1 MVNWFRGSGAAKT
14 KGGTEGMDVEK
25 LSSPNLK
32 DLFVQQIQGM
42 ILSGELLVGSKLPPE
57 RTLAEQMHI
66 SRTVVN
72 SGLAE
77 LAEQG
82 FLEVRP
88 RQGTYVADYRRRG
101 NLDTLSAVVK
111 YTGGALGKEEI
122 RSILEVRRA
131 LEHLAAD
138 RAIRYASN
146 EALER
151 LGVPLAR
158 MAAAANANEAAE
170 AAFEFRHELA
180 LAGGNTIVP
189 LIYCSFKDPLV
200 ALWVRFCG
208 RYGNLVLV
216 RNAETLYSF
225 LKSRD
230 ADGAS
235 CWINAYLERMIS
247 GSQQIYEPQQ

>member
-1 MVNWFRGSGAAKT
+1 MGF
-14 KGGTEGMDVEK
+14 EK
-25 LSSPNLK
+25 LSSPSLK
-32 DLFVQQIQGM
+32 DLFIQQIQGM
-42 ILSGELLVGSKLPPE
+42 ILSGELLVGSRLPPE

-82 FLEVRP
+82 LLEVRP
-88 RQGTYVADYRRRG
+88 RQGTYVSDYRRCG
-101 NLDTLSAVVK
+101 NLDTLAAIVEYS
-111 YTGGALGKEEI
+111 GNALGKEEI
-122 RSILEVRRA
+122 RSILEMRRS

-170 AAFEFRHELA
+170 AAFTFRHELA
-180 LAGGNTIVP
+180 LAGGNTVLP
-189 LIYCSFKDPLV
+189 LIYCSLKNPLV
-200 ALWVRFCG
+200 TLWVRFCG
-208 RYGNLVLV
+208 RYGNLTLV

-225 LKSRD
+225 LKKRD
-230 ADGAS
+230 ADGAV

-247 GSQQIYEPQQ
+247 GSQQIYEPQS

>member
-1 MVNWFRGSGAAKT
+1 MAL
-14 KGGTEGMDVEK
+14 EK

-32 DLFVQQIQGM
+32 DLFIQKIQGM

-72 SGLAE
+72 SGLTE

-88 RQGTYVADYRRRG
+88 RQGTYVADYRRQG
-101 NLDTLSAVVK
+101 NFSTLTAILEYK
-111 YTGGALGKEEI
+111 GGELGREEI

-138 RAIRYASN
+138 RAIRYASD
-146 EALER
+146 EALGG
-151 LGVPLAR
+151 LGVPLTR

-170 AAFEFRHELA
+170 AAFAFRHELA
-180 LAGGNTIVP
+180 LVGGNTILP
-189 LIYCSFKDPLV
+189 LIYYSFKDPLI
-200 ALWVRFCG
+200 AMWVRFCG
-208 RYGNLVLV
+208 RYGNLALV
-216 RNAETLYSF
+216 RNTETLYSF
-225 LKSRD
+225 LKKRD
-230 ADGAS
+230 TDGAI
-235 CWINAYLERMIS
+235 CWINAYLERIIS
-247 GSQQIYEPQQ
+247 GSQQIYEL

>member
-1 MVNWFRGSGAAKT
+1 MGF
-14 KGGTEGMDVEK
+14 EK

-32 DLFVQQIQGM
+32 NLFVQRLQGM

-88 RQGTYVADYRRRG
+88 RQGTYVADYHRQG
-101 NLDTLSAVVK
+101 NFSTLTAILEYK
-111 YTGGALGKEEI
+111 GGALGKEEI
-122 RSILEVRRA
+122 RSILEVCRA
-131 LEHLAAD
+131 LERLAAD
-138 RAIRYASN
+138 RAIRYASD

-151 LGVPLAR
+151 LGVPLTR
-158 MAAAANANEAAE
+158 IAAAANANEAAE
-170 AAFEFRHELA
+170 AAFTFRHELA
-180 LAGGNTIVP
+180 LAGGNTILP
-189 LIYCSFKDPLV
+189 LIYYSFKDPLI

-208 RYGNLVLV
+208 RYGNLALV
-216 RNAETLYSF
+216 RNTETLYSF
-225 LKSRD
+225 LKKRD

-235 CWINAYLERMIS
+235 CWINAYLERIIS

>member
-1 MVNWFRGSGAAKT
+1 MGF
-14 KGGTEGMDVEK
+14 EK

-32 DLFVQQIQGM
+32 NLFVQRIQGM

-88 RQGTYVADYRRRG
+88 RQGTYVADHRRQG
-101 NLDTLSAVVK
+101 NLDTLAAITR
-111 YTGGALGKEEI
+111 YQGGVLDREDI
-122 RSILEVRRA
+122 RSVLEVRRSM
-131 LEHLAAD
+131 EHLAAD
-138 RAIRYASN
+138 RAIRYASD

-151 LGVPLAR
+151 LAVPLAR
-158 MAAAANANEAAE
+158 IAAATGVDEAAQ
-170 AAFEFRHELA
+170 AAFTFRHELA
-180 LAGGNTIVP
+180 LAGGNTVLPLLFYSLREP
-189 LIYCSFKDPLV
+189 LI
-200 ALWVRFCG
+200 ALWTRYCG
-208 RYGNLVLV
+208 RYGNLAVV
-216 RNAETLYSF
+216 RNTETLYSF
-225 LKSRD
+225 IRNRD

-235 CWINAYLERMIS
+235 CWINAYLERIIS
-247 GSQQIYEPQQ
+247 GSQQVYEPQQ

>member
-1 MVNWFRGSGAAKT
+1 MGF
-14 KGGTEGMDVEK
+14 EK

-32 DLFVQQIQGM
+32 DLFVQKIQGM

-72 SGLAE
+72 SGIAE

-88 RQGTYVADYRRRG
+88 RQGTYVADYRRCG
-101 NLDTLSAVVK
+101 DLNTFTAIVEYTGSTLS
-111 YTGGALGKEEI
+111 KEEI
-122 RSILEVRRA
+122 RSILEVRRS
-131 LEHLAAD
+131 LEQLAAD

-158 MAAAANANEAAE
+158 MAAASNANEAAE
-170 AAFEFRHELA
+170 SAFTFRHELA
-180 LAGGNTIVP
+180 LAGGNAVLP
-189 LIYCSFKDPLV
+189 LIYSSFKGPLV

-208 RYGNLVLV
+208 RYGNLTLV

-225 LKSRD
+225 LKKRD
-230 ADGAS
+230 ADGAV

>member
-1 MVNWFRGSGAAKT
+1 MWRITAA
-14 KGGTEGMDVEK
+14 VEY
-25 LSSPNLK
+25 
-32 DLFVQQIQGM
+32 
-42 ILSGELLVGSKLPPE
+42 
-57 RTLAEQMHI
+57 A
-66 SRTVVN
+66 
-72 SGLAE
+72 
-77 LAEQG
+77 
-82 FLEVRP
+82 
-88 RQGTYVADYRRRG
+88 
-101 NLDTLSAVVK
+101 
-111 YTGGALGKEEI
+111 GGALSRDEI

-151 LGVPLAR
+151 LRVPLAR

-170 AAFEFRHELA
+170 AAFAFRYELA
-180 LAGGNTIVP
+180 LAGGNTVLP
-189 LIYCSFKDPLV
+189 LIYRSFKDPLV

-208 RYGNLVLV
+208 RYGNLTLV

-225 LKSRD
+225 LKKRD
-230 ADGAS
+230 TDGAV

>member
-1 MVNWFRGSGAAKT
+1 MGF
-14 KGGTEGMDVEK
+14 EK

-32 DLFVQQIQGM
+32 NLFVQRIQGM

-88 RQGTYVADYRRRG
+88 RQGTYVADYLRQG
-101 NLDTLSAVVK
+101 NFSTLTAILEYK
-111 YTGGALGKEEI
+111 GGTLGRDEI

-138 RAIRYASN
+138 RAIRYASD
-146 EALER
+146 EDLGR
-151 LGVPLAR
+151 LGVPLTR
-158 MAAAANANEAAE
+158 MAAATGADEAAA
-170 AAFEFRHELA
+170 AAFTFRHELA
-180 LAGGNTIVP
+180 LIGGNTILP
-189 LIYCSFKDPLV
+189 LIYYSFKDPLI
-200 ALWVRFCG
+200 ALWVRYCG
-208 RYGNLVLV
+208 RYGNLALV
-216 RNAETLYSF
+216 RNTETLYSF
-225 LKSRD
+225 LKKRD

-235 CWINAYLERMIS
+235 CWINAYLERVIS
-247 GSQQIYEPQQ
+247 GSQQIYEP

>member
-1 MVNWFRGSGAAKT
+1 MGI
-14 KGGTEGMDVEK
+14 EK
-25 LSSPNLK
+25 LSSPSLK
-32 DLFVQQIQGM
+32 NLFVQRIQGM

-88 RQGTYVADYRRRG
+88 RQGTYVSDYHRCG
-101 NLDTLSAVVK
+101 NLDTLAAIVE
-111 YTGGALGKEEI
+111 YTGSALNKEEI

-131 LEHLAAD
+131 LEHLAAS
-138 RAIRYASN
+138 RVIRYASN

-158 MAAAANANEAAE
+158 MAAAANADEAAE
-170 AAFEFRHELA
+170 AAFTFRHEMA
-180 LAGGNTIVP
+180 LAGGNTVLP
-189 LIYCSFKDPLV
+189 LIYCSFKGPFV

-208 RYGNLVLV
+208 RYGNLTLV

-225 LKSRD
+225 LKKRD
-230 ADGAS
+230 ADGAV

>member
-1 MVNWFRGSGAAKT
+1 MGF
-14 KGGTEGMDVEK
+14 DK
-25 LSSPNLK
+25 LSSPGLK

-42 ILSGELLVGSKLPPE
+42 ILSGELLVGSRLPPE

-77 LAEQG
+77 LAEKG

-88 RQGTYVADYRRRG
+88 RQGTYVADYRCQG
-101 NLDTLSAVVK
+101 NLSTLTAILEHK
-111 YTGGALGKEEI
+111 GGALGREEI

-138 RAIRYASN
+138 RAIRYASD

-151 LGVPLAR
+151 LGVILAR
-158 MAAAANANEAAE
+158 MAAAAGANEAAE
-170 AAFEFRHELA
+170 AAFAFRHELA
-180 LAGGNTIVP
+180 VASGNTILP
-189 LIYCSFKDPLV
+189 LIYYSFKDPLV
-200 ALWVRFCG
+200 AMWTRYCG
-208 RYGNLVLV
+208 RYGNLALV
-216 RNAETLYSF
+216 RNTETLYSF
-225 LKSRD
+225 LRKRD
-230 ADGAS
+230 ADGAI

-247 GSQQIYEPQQ
+247 GSQQIYEP

>member
-1 MVNWFRGSGAAKT
+1 MGF
-14 KGGTEGMDVEK
+14 EK

-32 DLFVQQIQGM
+32 DLFVQRIQEM

-57 RTLAEQMHI
+57 RTLAEQMRI

-77 LAEQG
+77 LAELG

-88 RQGTYVADYRRRG
+88 RQGTYVSDYRRQG
-101 NLDTLSAVVK
+101 NLGTLNAIMEYK
-111 YTGGALGKEEI
+111 GGAADREDI

-138 RAIRYASN
+138 RAIRYASD
-146 EALER
+146 ETLEL
-151 LGVPLAR
+151 LGVPLTR

-170 AAFEFRHELA
+170 AAFTFRHELA
-180 LAGGNTIVP
+180 LAGGNTILP
-189 LIYCSFKDPLV
+189 LIYYSFKDPLV

-208 RYGNLVLV
+208 RYGNLALV

-225 LKSRD
+225 LKKRD

-235 CWINAYLERMIS
+235 CWINAYLERVIS
-247 GSQQIYEPQQ
+247 GSQQIHEPHE

>member
-1 MVNWFRGSGAAKT
+1 MGI
-14 KGGTEGMDVEK
+14 EK
-25 LSSPNLK
+25 LSSSGLK
-32 DLFVQQIQGM
+32 DTFVQRIQGM

-77 LAEQG
+77 LAGQG

-88 RQGTYVADYRRRG
+88 RQGTYVADYRRCG
-101 NLDTLSAVVK
+101 NLDTLTAAVEH
-111 YTGGALGKEEI
+111 TGGALSRDEI
-122 RSILEVRRA
+122 RSIFEVRRA

-151 LGVPLAR
+151 LRVPLAR
-158 MAAAANANEAAE
+158 LAAAASDGEAAE
-170 AAFEFRHELA
+170 AAFTFRHELA
-180 LAGGNTIVP
+180 LAGGNTVLP
-189 LIYCSFKDPLV
+189 LIYCSFKEPLV

-208 RYGNLVLV
+208 RYGNLPLV
-216 RNAETLYSF
+216 RNAESLYTF
-225 LKSRD
+225 LKARD
-230 ADGAS
+230 ADGAV

-247 GSQQIYEPQQ
+247 GSQQIYEP

>member
-1 MVNWFRGSGAAKT
+1 MGF
-14 KGGTEGMDVEK
+14 EK
-25 LSSPNLK
+25 LSSPSLK
-32 DLFVQQIQGM
+32 NLFVQQIQGM

-77 LAEQG
+77 LSEQG

-101 NLDTLSAVVK
+101 NLGTLTAIMEYK
-111 YTGGALGKEEI
+111 GGALGKDEI

-131 LEHLAAD
+131 LELLAAD
-138 RAIRYASN
+138 RAIRYASD
-146 EALER
+146 EELER

-158 MAAAANANEAAE
+158 MAAAASADEAAQ
-170 AAFEFRHELA
+170 AAFTFQHELA

-189 LIYCSFKDPLV
+189 LIYYSFKDPVV

-208 RYGNLVLV
+208 QYGILALV
-216 RNAETLYSF
+216 RNTETLYSF
-225 LKSRD
+225 LKARD
-230 ADGAS
+230 TDGAF

-247 GSQQIYEPQQ
+247 GSQQIYEPLQ

>member
-1 MVNWFRGSGAAKT
+1 MGF
-14 KGGTEGMDVEK
+14 EK
-25 LSSPNLK
+25 LSSPSLK
-32 DLFVQQIQGM
+32 GLFVQQIQGM

-57 RTLAEQMHI
+57 RTLAEQMHV

-77 LAEQG
+77 LSEQG
-82 FLEVRP
+82 FLEVQP

-101 NLDTLSAVVK
+101 NLGTLTAIMEYK
-111 YTGGALGKEEI
+111 GGALGRDEI

-138 RAIRYASN
+138 RAIRYAPD
-146 EALER
+146 EEMER

-170 AAFEFRHELA
+170 AAFTFRHELA

-189 LIYCSFKDPLV
+189 LIYYSFKDPLIS
-200 ALWVRFCG
+200 LWMRFCG
-208 RYGNLVLV
+208 RYGNLALV

-225 LKSRD
+225 LKARD
-230 ADGAS
+230 TDGAS
-235 CWINAYLERMIS
+235 CWINAYLERIIS
-247 GSQQIYEPQQ
+247 GSQQIYETQQ

>member
-1 MVNWFRGSGAAKT
+1 MGF
-14 KGGTEGMDVEK
+14 EK

-32 DLFVQQIQGM
+32 DMFVRRIQGM
-42 ILSGELLVGSKLPPE
+42 ILSGELLVGSRLPPE
-57 RTLAEQMHI
+57 RTLAEQMRI

-88 RQGTYVADYRRRG
+88 RQGTYVSDYRRRG
-101 NLDTLSAVVK
+101 NLDTLTAITQYK
-111 YTGGALGKEEI
+111 GGSLDRDDI
-122 RSILEVRRA
+122 RSVLEVRRM

-138 RAIRYASN
+138 RAIRYASD

-158 MAAAANANEAAE
+158 MAAAANANEAAQ
-170 AAFEFRHELA
+170 AAFTFRHELA
-180 LAGGNTIVP
+180 LAGGNTIIP
-189 LIYCSFKDPLV
+189 LIFCSFKDPV
-200 ALWVRFCG
+200 IALWVRYCG
-208 RYGNLVLV
+208 RYGNLALV
-216 RNAETLYSF
+216 RNTETLYSF
-225 LKSRD
+225 LKARD
-230 ADGAS
+230 TDGAF
-235 CWINAYLERMIS
+235 CWINAYLERVIS